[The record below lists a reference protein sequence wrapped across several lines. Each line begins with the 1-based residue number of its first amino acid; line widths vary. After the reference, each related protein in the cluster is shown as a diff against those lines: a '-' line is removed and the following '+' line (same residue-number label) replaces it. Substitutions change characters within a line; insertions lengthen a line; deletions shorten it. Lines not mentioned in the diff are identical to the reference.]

1 VITFPFELTDD
12 EKLSMLFTYYKIDP
26 IKVDDEDKPMIVMAL
41 TREDVATVRI
51 DEEGGLVI
59 EYNEEI

>member
-26 IKVDDEDKPMIVMAL
+26 IKVDDEDKPMIIMAL

>member
-1 VITFPFELTDD
+1 MITFPFELTDD

-26 IKVDDEDKPMIVMAL
+26 IKVDDEDKPMIIMAL

>member
-1 VITFPFELTDD
+1 MITFPFELTDD